1 MFQKQLSHQEVL
13 FHLCQCCQDTSL
25 QGTSSKARRTEAA
38 EPACSEQQIVSNLT
52 HVLLLKEP
60 WLTKILDGCK
70 SLELRSQNTTKRGR
84 IGLGIK
90 DKILGYCELTDSQRL
105 TCAEVFSRRHEH
117 LCPLD
122 LVTYKEVYGWSLAS
136 AKRLSSPAPLPR
148 KHGQIVWVVH
158 EGAKPDQAPATP
170 CPAPRDPSPAPI
182 ADQVEPSADASPDA
196 LAVHQSESDVCAQ
209 VAVKLEQANAAKFN
223 KLKQIAPKYAEQGRK
238 TARGQI
244 PDLEA
249 ACVLCQRARHSC
261 KWETYKAPKRNGHR
275 PIRTKGGSCYS
286 CVRSCALFRCS
297 RSIRALKE
305 AGLVEVIAE
314 MSKAV
319 AKTQTPD
326 LCTCSKAACVE
337 KMTSFKSSA
346 GAH

>member
-1 MFQKQLSHQEVL
+1 MRMEQLQQHV
-13 FHLCQCCQDTSL
+13 CQCSQDTPL
-25 QGTSSKARRTEAA
+25 HGACSKARRTEPA
-38 EPACSEQQIVSNLT
+38 ESASSEQQIVSNLT

-60 WLTKILDGCK
+60 WLSKILDGSK
-70 SLELRSQNTTKRGR
+70 SLELRGQNTTKRGR
-84 IGLGIK
+84 IGLGIRNE
-90 DKILGYCELTDSQRL
+90 IVGYCELTDSQRL
-105 TCAEVFSRRHEH
+105 TCGDVFSRRHEH

-122 LVTYKEVYGWSLAS
+122 LVTYREVWGWSFAS
-136 AKRLSSPAPLPR
+136 AKRLSTPAPLPR

-158 EGAKPDQAPATP
+158 ECAATPDQAPAEQG
-170 CPAPRDPSPAPI
+170 DPGPAPI
-182 ADQVEPSADASPDA
+182 QDQVEPPADTSPDA
-196 LAVHQSESDVCAQ
+196 DAVNPFESDVCAQ
-209 VAVKLEQANAAKFN
+209 LAMKLEQANAAKFM

-238 TARGQI
+238 TARGKI
-244 PDLEA
+244 RDAEA
-249 ACVLCQRARHSC
+249 ACALCHRARHSC
-261 KWETYKAPKRNGHR
+261 KWETRKAPKRNGHK

-297 RSIRALKE
+297 RSIPALKQ

-314 MSKAV
+314 MSKVV

-337 KMTSFKSSA
+337 KMKSFKGSA